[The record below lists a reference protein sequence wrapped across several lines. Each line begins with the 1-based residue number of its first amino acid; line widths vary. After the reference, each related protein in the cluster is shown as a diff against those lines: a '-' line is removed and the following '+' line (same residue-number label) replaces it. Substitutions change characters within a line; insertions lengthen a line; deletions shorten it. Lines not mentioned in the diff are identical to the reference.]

1 MGCSTRVFLGH
12 IFFMEQ
18 NWAAVIPSRYLIA
31 KDINSTQKLLIGL
44 ISSLSNLKGY
54 CFASNEYLAD
64 LVNVN
69 KGTVSALITDLEKKN
84 YIGRAIYR
92 NDKKQVEQRILI
104 INFDKHLPSEN
115 QIPPLENHNPLPLK
129 NDIPPL
135 ENHKYNNKI
144 NNKGNNKINNTYAP
158 TKSFKVPELNSVI
171 DYFTEKDHMGEADN
185 FFNYYESNGWK
196 VGRNPMKNWKA
207 AANNWINNSSKY
219 NQNGT
224 AKKSNGEI
232 IIERHQRM
240 QEFAR
245 KLDELEGRTPVL

>member
-1 MGCSTRVFLGH
+1 
-12 IFFMEQ
+12 MEQ

-92 NDKKQVEQRILI
+92 NDKQQVEQRILI
-104 INFDKHLPSEN
+104 VNFERHLSSEN
-115 QIPPLENHNPLPLK
+115 ESPTIEGDNTLPNKNLIPIIEKLK
-129 NDIPPL
+129 DNM
-135 ENHKYNNKI
+135 YI

-158 TKSFKVPELNSVI
+158 TKSFKVPELNAVI
-171 DYFTEKDHMGEADN
+171 DYFTEKDHMGEAEK

-196 VGRNPMKNWKA
+196 VGKNPMKNWKA

-232 IIERHQRM
+232 IVDRHNRM
-240 QEFAR
+240 QEYFR
-245 KLDELEGRTPVL
+245 KIDELEGRQSIL

>member
-1 MGCSTRVFLGH
+1 
-12 IFFMEQ
+12 MEQ
-18 NWAAVIPSRYLIA
+18 NWAAVIPSRYIIA

-54 CFASNEYLAD
+54 CFASNEYLAELLD
-64 LVNVN
+64 IN
-69 KGTVSALITDLEKKN
+69 KNTVSALITDLEKKN
-84 YIGRAIYR
+84 YLGRVIYR
-92 NDKKQVEQRILI
+92 NDKQQVEQRILI
-104 INFDKHLPSEN
+104 INFDKHLPLEN
-115 QIPPLENHNPLPLK
+115 KIPPLENHDPLPLK
-129 NDIPPL
+129 NEIPPL
-135 ENHKYNNKI
+135 ENLKDNMYI
-144 NNKGNNKINNTYAP
+144 NNKVNNKINNTYAP
-158 TKSFKVPELNSVI
+158 TKIFKIPELNAVI
-171 DYFTEKDHMGEADN
+171 DYFMDKNHMGEAEK

-219 NQNGT
+219 NKNGT
-224 AKKSNGEI
+224 DKKSNGEI